1 MPGMPSITI
10 AMDAVEVHGVRVHR
24 GVHELHA
31 QPLAFAGPQRGTG
44 HTAVVGPRR
53 IPHTRRHLD
62 LAVLGHDLPL
72 PHAVTDGALVEVAQD
87 HLRIE
92 AVGLGVDASLRAQVA
107 RSGVGLVAAADR
119 LLLRR
124 GELVVHGLMGNQLVQ
139 ERNRRPR
146 RGRAPEELA
155 PRNLVF
161 PQLSHL
167 LLLKHGLVE
176 AKFDMSGILWPDDVA
191 GEPPARPR
199 AVRPLQRGRA
209 GSRPLVL
216 ARGCRVPHRPR
227 GPGPCRASGDRCD
240 RQAVRELA

>member
-1 MPGMPSITI
+1 
-10 AMDAVEVHGVRVHR
+10 MDAVEVHGVRVHR
-24 GVHELHA
+24 GVDELHA
-31 QPLAFAGPQRGTG
+31 QPLALAGPQRGAG
-44 HTAVVGPRR
+44 HAAVVGPRR
-53 IPHTRRHLD
+53 IPHTWRHLD

-72 PHAVTDGALVEVAQD
+72 PHAVTDRALVEVAQD

-92 AVGLGVDASLRAQVA
+92 AVGLGVDASLRSQVA
-107 RSGVGLVAAADR
+107 RSGVGLVAVADR

-124 GELVVHGLMGNQLVQ
+124 GELVVHDLMRNELVQ

-176 AKFDMSGILWPDDVA
+176 AKFASAGYWAGDVA

-199 AVRPLQRGRA
+199 AVHPLQRGRA

-227 GPGPCRASGDRCD
+227 GPGPRRASGDRCD
-240 RQAVRELA
+240 RQAVRQLA